1 MLDIATSINSLRAKH
16 SLMQKHI
23 ENIQDE
29 IAIIKEEL
37 IS

>member
-1 MLDIATSINSLRAKH
+1 MENKDNIEYDSTPDAL
-16 SLMQKHI
+16 KHI